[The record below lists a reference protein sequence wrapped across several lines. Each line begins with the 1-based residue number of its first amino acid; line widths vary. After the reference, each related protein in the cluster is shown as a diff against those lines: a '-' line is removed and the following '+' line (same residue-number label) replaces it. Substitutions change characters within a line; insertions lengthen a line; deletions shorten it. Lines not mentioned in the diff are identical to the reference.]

1 MAKQHDIVPS
11 SSPSTAIV
19 TCSICNKDRKTI
31 IADPESGE
39 IICSNCGMVISD
51 KLQES
56 NRPEWRS
63 FNTEQVNNRSRTGA
77 PTSLARHDMGL
88 ATIIGTTDKDAGGHK
103 IDASMHSTMGRLR
116 MWDFRSQ
123 THSSTDRNLLQ
134 AFSEL
139 DTLKDKLALP
149 DAAVEKTAY
158 MYRKVQERGLVKG
171 RTISSVMASAV
182 YIACRELGISRT
194 LNDVALAADVRHK
207 IIARTVRQLIL
218 ELDFKVPNT
227 DPMKCIA
234 RVANKANLSEKTK
247 RQAISIMN
255 DVKKKDTLAAGKHP
269 MSLAATVLYLS
280 CIKTGENIKQDDIA
294 NAAGITG
301 VTLRN
306 RLKDLKAQL
315 KLNRDKPK
323 NRILIT

>member
-19 TCSICNKDRKTI
+19 TCSICNKDSKTI

-88 ATIIGTTDKDAGGHK
+88 ATIIGNGDIDGSGNK
-103 IDASMHSTMGRLR
+103 INVVMQSAMERLKT
-116 MWDFRSQ
+116 WDIRTQ

-158 MYRKVQERGLVKG
+158 MYRKVQERGLIKG

-194 LNDVALAADVRHK
+194 LNDVASAADVRHK

-234 RVANKANLSEKTK
+234 RVANKANLSEKTV
-247 RQAISIMN
+247 RLAISIMSDITKN
-255 DVKKKDTLAAGKHP
+255 EISAGKGP
-269 MSLAATVLYLS
+269 MGLAATVLYLS
-280 CIKTGENIKQDDIA
+280 SLKIGQNITQNDISS
-294 NAAGITG
+294 AAGITG
-301 VTLRN
+301 VTLRS
-306 RLKDLKAQL
+306 RVKDVRRQL
-315 KLNRDKPK
+315 SLN
-323 NRILIT
+323 N

>member
-1 MAKQHDIVPS
+1 MNNSTKFTTAS
-11 SSPSTAIV
+11 SSSSLI
-19 TCSICNKDRKTI
+19 CLICNKAKAI
-31 IADPESGE
+31 SDPESGE
-39 IICSNCGMVISD
+39 VICSNCGMVISD

-63 FNTEQVNNRSRTGA
+63 FNTEEVNNRSRTGA

-88 ATIIGTTDKDAGGHK
+88 ATIIGNGDR
-103 IDASMHSTMGRLR
+103 DASGNKINVVMQSAMERLR
-116 MWDFRSQ
+116 TWDFRSQ

-139 DTLKDKLALP
+139 DTLKDKLGLP

-158 MYRKVQERGLVKG
+158 MYRKAQERGLVKG
-171 RTISSVMASAV
+171 RTISSVMASVV

-280 CIKTGENIKQDDIA
+280 CIKTGGNIKQDDIA

-315 KLNRDKPK
+315 KLNQDKPK
-323 NRILIT
+323 NRILI